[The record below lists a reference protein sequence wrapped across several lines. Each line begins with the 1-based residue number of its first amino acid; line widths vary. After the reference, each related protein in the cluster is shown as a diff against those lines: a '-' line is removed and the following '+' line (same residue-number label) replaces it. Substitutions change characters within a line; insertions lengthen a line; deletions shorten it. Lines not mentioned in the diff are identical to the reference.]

1 MKGDVELDM
10 WKQYWKAQAS
20 VPMDLFKRVEKE
32 TRNLRY
38 YRTAEILVTVLIG
51 GGTAATALVMKTTG
65 WTLLAGGTWL
75 FILLAWVFSLRYTK
89 GIWAPG
95 APTTASYLDL
105 SIRRCQWRMKD
116 ARYDIIQSILL
127 TAFVLIADYY
137 IILEFDNKP
146 PSLWL
151 LGIAFLVMA
160 PGLVAVFE
168 WKRRKARAEMN
179 SLVNL
184 QQQLEESIGR

>member
-10 WKQYWKAQAS
+10 WKHYWKAQAS
-20 VPMDLFKRVEKE
+20 VPMDLFKKVEKE

-38 YRTAEILVTVLIG
+38 YRTVEILVTVLIG

-65 WTLLAGGTWL
+65 WTILAGGTWL

-116 ARYDIIQSILL
+116 ARYDIVQSILL

-137 IILEFDNKP
+137 IILELSEKP

-160 PGLVAVFE
+160 PCLVAGFE
-168 WKRRKARAEMN
+168 WKRRNARAEMN

-184 QQQLEESIGR
+184 QQQLEEDK